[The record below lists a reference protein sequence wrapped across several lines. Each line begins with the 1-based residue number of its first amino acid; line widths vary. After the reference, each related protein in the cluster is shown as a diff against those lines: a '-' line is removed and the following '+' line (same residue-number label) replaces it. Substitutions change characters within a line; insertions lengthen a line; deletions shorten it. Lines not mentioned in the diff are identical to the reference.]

1 VSGSSK
7 VVGALV
13 AGSLLVVAAGVM
25 LVDACPLTVA
35 PGPVAREIGSS
46 TEVPVEGIEASAGT
60 GTGLAALVAE
70 LEAPIGDE
78 PPGDWAL
85 AVAGEG
91 SGASAL
97 GGAGGEAAEIPEPAP
112 EPEPPLGRPAEDPRP
127 EAAFG
132 FDFGSRVLDE
142 TLGRYTVTLDS
153 GEVLVLTLIPALQDE
168 LQSLVERYDEPM
180 EAVVAIEAETGR
192 VLALVEDGNSARVA
206 EHPALSAIPYAA
218 SLFKTVTA
226 AALLS
231 DGGLDPTSEEC
242 VARGRSSVD
251 AEDLT
256 PDPARDTRCVDL
268 TGAMAGSVNVYF
280 ARHSEDIAPHVF
292 QGWINR
298 FGFNSEIPLEIPV
311 EVSAA
316 EVPGDR
322 LERGRMA
329 AGFRHSHL
337 SPLHAAL
344 MAAVVANDGV
354 MMAPTLVEEVRDASG
369 VVTYSH
375 RPVVWATVTTP
386 EVAQQLQESLSETT
400 TTGTAARYFR
410 EREGW
415 PADLHVDGKTGT
427 LSNRSGVE
435 GVPDPDPYLMYSW
448 FNGYASFG
456 DSTLAVGALVA
467 QTERWYIKG
476 SYLAAEAFLR
486 YRRIRAAP

>member
-1 VSGSSK
+1 M
-7 VVGALV
+7 
-13 AGSLLVVAAGVM
+13 LVVVVGVM

-35 PGPVAREIGSS
+35 PGPVAREMELPAHEPEG
-46 TEVPVEGIEASAGT
+46 TGEVAS

-70 LEAPIGDE
+70 LEAPLGDE
-78 PPGDWAL
+78 PPGDWSL
-85 AVAGEG
+85 AVGGEG
-91 SGASAL
+91 SGASAI
-97 GGAGGEAAEIPEPAP
+97 GAGPSIAPPPPP
-112 EPEPPLGRPAEDPRP
+112 EPEPPPDRPAIDPRP
-127 EAAFG
+127 ESVFG
-132 FDFGSRVLDE
+132 FDFASRTLDE
-142 TLGRYTVTLDS
+142 ALGRYTVTLAS
-153 GEVLVLTLIPALQDE
+153 GEVIVLTLVPELQDE
-168 LQSLVERYDEPM
+168 LQRIVERYDEPM

-192 VLALVEDGNSARVA
+192 VLALVEDGNENRPT

-231 DGGLDPTSEEC
+231 DGGLDPASEEC

-251 AEDLT
+251 EEDLT
-256 PDPARDTRCVDL
+256 PDPARDTRCVTL

-280 ARHSEDIAPHVF
+280 ARHSEDVAPHVF
-292 QGWINR
+292 QSWINR
-298 FGFNSEIPLEIPV
+298 FGFNAEIPLEIPV
-311 EVSAA
+311 EVSLA
-316 EVPGDR
+316 EVPADR

-354 MMAPTLVEEVRDASG
+354 MMVPTLVDEVRSESG
-369 VVTYSH
+369 EVIYTH
-375 RPVVWATVTTP
+375 EPIVWATVTTP
-386 EVAQQLQESLSETT
+386 EVAQQLRESLSETT

-427 LSNRSGVE
+427 LSNRSGMPD
-435 GVPDPDPYLMYSW
+435 VPDPDPYLMYSW
-448 FNGYASFG
+448 FNGFASFG

-486 YRRIRAAP
+486 YRRVRAAP